1 MEQKEQ
7 GSSASPEE
15 EQVKKGSEARKESRK
30 ERKAAKKR
38 ARKERKAARKAEK
51 RAAYQALDK
60 RERIFFQG
68 KRAAAVLIL
77 LILVRIGGGLL
88 AGPFDVLRTRALVLY
103 GLSRTV
109 SEEEILAEVPRNEE
123 EAAAVEAMEG
133 YGAQDTWAV
142 YVYMCGSNLEAG
154 NVSDLSA
161 FTSYL
166 IRDEASAYSSQR
178 TEKYRSILTRFMG
191 EIQEQGMDVPDYM
204 YAVNPTVA
212 PVPSAE
218 EEEKA
223 EIGGAATDDIT
234 EMLSAQLSENVRI
247 VLQTG
252 GSAAWAA
259 NEINPNRSQ
268 RFLYDSRGFRQIGDE
283 HIRNMGEADTLAD
296 FLSFC
301 KKEYPADHQILIFWD
316 HGAGAFGFAS
326 DELYGKDSI
335 TLKELR
341 QALERVWQADEEEPP
356 YEIIGFD
363 ACLMASVEVAET
375 LHGYGRYL
383 VASEEVEP
391 GFGWNYTPWLEELS
405 ASPQMN
411 GAQVGRAIV
420 DAGLEAIAEMSIRYG
435 AVTGNLPSTLSV
447 VDINGA
453 HQVYEAYGELMAAV
467 LKDAVADTG
476 ALTMLGRA
484 AEETIKYAQSSY
496 DVYNMVD
503 LGLFVKALTET
514 WPEEAVAVQ
523 KSLSN
528 AVIYNR
534 YTAYAAGSTGL
545 SVYFP
550 ANVGGANALLYYLD
564 YIYNICE
571 DEAVRTLYY
580 YKIAGCLNEE
590 LQEYVREMGYGEAE
604 TLDSTALRMLSEA
617 GIELGQDG
625 NFRLQAPEE
634 AASLIQEVSIY
645 LTQVKKNTARILG
658 EDDLISMN
666 ETGMLSTEFNGSWIA
681 IDGNFLELEL
691 IDSTDSVT
699 RYRTNVLY
707 KREDSWLVL
716 GRNNETGEFSI
727 LGVYSVSDESSL
739 GELASRNMQTVSPG
753 DRLRPIYDV
762 YNLEEGTEEKEYGES
777 FTWRSGSEIGYE
789 SLDNGEYYLFAVAC
803 DVRGD
808 EYYTPVVRLTMRN
821 GEAVSASIQEDMM
834 VYGQN

>member
-1 MEQKEQ
+1 MERKEQ
-7 GSSASPEE
+7 GSSVSPEE
-15 EQVKKGSEARKESRK
+15 ELVKKGSEARKESRK

-109 SEEEILAEVPRNEE
+109 SEEEILAEVPRNGE

-204 YAVNPTVA
+204 YAVNPTAA

-391 GFGWNYTPWLEELS
+391 GFGWKYTPWLEELS

-453 HQVYEAYGELMAAV
+453 HQVYEA
-467 LKDAVADTG
+467 
-476 ALTMLGRA
+476 
-484 AEETIKYAQSSY
+484 
-496 DVYNMVD
+496 
-503 LGLFVKALTET
+503 
-514 WPEEAVAVQ
+514 
-523 KSLSN
+523 
-528 AVIYNR
+528 
-534 YTAYAAGSTGL
+534 
-545 SVYFP
+545 
-550 ANVGGANALLYYLD
+550 
-564 YIYNICE
+564 
-571 DEAVRTLYY
+571 
-580 YKIAGCLNEE
+580 
-590 LQEYVREMGYGEAE
+590 YGEAE

>member
-1 MEQKEQ
+1 MYMEGDGSMERKEQ
-7 GSSASPEE
+7 GSSVSPEE
-15 EQVKKGSEARKESRK
+15 ELVKKGSEARKESRK

-88 AGPFDVLRTRALVLY
+88 AGPFDVLRIRALVLY

-109 SEEEILAEVPRNEE
+109 SEEEILAEVPRNGE

-204 YAVNPTVA
+204 YAVNPTAA

-453 HQVYEAYGELMAAV
+453 HQVYEAYGE
-467 LKDAVADTG
+467 
-476 ALTMLGRA
+476 
-484 AEETIKYAQSSY
+484 
-496 DVYNMVD
+496 
-503 LGLFVKALTET
+503 
-514 WPEEAVAVQ
+514 
-523 KSLSN
+523 
-528 AVIYNR
+528 
-534 YTAYAAGSTGL
+534 
-545 SVYFP
+545 
-550 ANVGGANALLYYLD
+550 
-564 YIYNICE
+564 
-571 DEAVRTLYY
+571 
-580 YKIAGCLNEE
+580 
-590 LQEYVREMGYGEAE
+590 AE

-645 LTQVKKNTARILG
+645 LIQVKKNTARILG

-716 GRNNETGEFSI
+716 GWNNETGEFSI

-753 DRLRPIYDV
+753 DRLRPIYHV
-762 YNLEEGTEEKEYGES
+762 YDLEEGTEEKEYGES

>member
-1 MEQKEQ
+1 MERKEQ
-7 GSSASPEE
+7 GSSVSPEE
-15 EQVKKGSEARKESRK
+15 ELVKKGSEARKESRK

-109 SEEEILAEVPRNEE
+109 SEEEILAEVPRNGE

-204 YAVNPTVA
+204 YAVNPTAA

-252 GSAAWAA
+252 GSAAWAV

-453 HQVYEAYGELMAAV
+453 HQVYEAYGE
-467 LKDAVADTG
+467 
-476 ALTMLGRA
+476 
-484 AEETIKYAQSSY
+484 
-496 DVYNMVD
+496 
-503 LGLFVKALTET
+503 
-514 WPEEAVAVQ
+514 
-523 KSLSN
+523 
-528 AVIYNR
+528 
-534 YTAYAAGSTGL
+534 
-545 SVYFP
+545 
-550 ANVGGANALLYYLD
+550 
-564 YIYNICE
+564 
-571 DEAVRTLYY
+571 
-580 YKIAGCLNEE
+580 
-590 LQEYVREMGYGEAE
+590 AE

-645 LTQVKKNTARILG
+645 LIQVKKNTARILG

-727 LGVYSVSDESSL
+727 PGVYSVSDESSL

-762 YNLEEGTEEKEYGES
+762 YDMEEGTEEKEYGES

>member
-1 MEQKEQ
+1 MERKEQ
-7 GSSASPEE
+7 GSSVSPEE
-15 EQVKKGSEARKESRK
+15 ELVKKGSEARKESRK

-109 SEEEILAEVPRNEE
+109 SEEEILAEVPRNGE

-204 YAVNPTVA
+204 YAVNPTAA

-453 HQVYEAYGELMAAV
+453 HQVYEAYGE
-467 LKDAVADTG
+467 
-476 ALTMLGRA
+476 
-484 AEETIKYAQSSY
+484 
-496 DVYNMVD
+496 
-503 LGLFVKALTET
+503 
-514 WPEEAVAVQ
+514 
-523 KSLSN
+523 
-528 AVIYNR
+528 
-534 YTAYAAGSTGL
+534 
-545 SVYFP
+545 
-550 ANVGGANALLYYLD
+550 
-564 YIYNICE
+564 
-571 DEAVRTLYY
+571 
-580 YKIAGCLNEE
+580 
-590 LQEYVREMGYGEAE
+590 AE

-707 KREDSWLVL
+707 KGEDSWLVL

-727 LGVYSVSDESSL
+727 PGVYSVSDESSL

-762 YNLEEGTEEKEYGES
+762 YNMEEGTEEKEYGES

>member
-1 MEQKEQ
+1 
-7 GSSASPEE
+7 
-15 EQVKKGSEARKESRK
+15 
-30 ERKAAKKR
+30 
-38 ARKERKAARKAEK
+38 
-51 RAAYQALDK
+51 
-60 RERIFFQG
+60 
-68 KRAAAVLIL
+68 
-77 LILVRIGGGLL
+77 
-88 AGPFDVLRTRALVLY
+88 
-103 GLSRTV
+103 
-109 SEEEILAEVPRNEE
+109 
-123 EAAAVEAMEG
+123 MEG

-252 GSAAWAA
+252 GSAAWAV

-453 HQVYEAYGELMAAV
+453 HQVYEAYGE
-467 LKDAVADTG
+467 
-476 ALTMLGRA
+476 
-484 AEETIKYAQSSY
+484 
-496 DVYNMVD
+496 
-503 LGLFVKALTET
+503 
-514 WPEEAVAVQ
+514 
-523 KSLSN
+523 
-528 AVIYNR
+528 
-534 YTAYAAGSTGL
+534 
-545 SVYFP
+545 
-550 ANVGGANALLYYLD
+550 
-564 YIYNICE
+564 
-571 DEAVRTLYY
+571 
-580 YKIAGCLNEE
+580 
-590 LQEYVREMGYGEAE
+590 AE

-707 KREDSWLVL
+707 KGEDSWLVL

-762 YNLEEGTEEKEYGES
+762 YDMEEGTEEKEYGES

>member
-1 MEQKEQ
+1 M
-7 GSSASPEE
+7 
-15 EQVKKGSEARKESRK
+15 
-30 ERKAAKKR
+30 
-38 ARKERKAARKAEK
+38 
-51 RAAYQALDK
+51 
-60 RERIFFQG
+60 
-68 KRAAAVLIL
+68 
-77 LILVRIGGGLL
+77 
-88 AGPFDVLRTRALVLY
+88 
-103 GLSRTV
+103 
-109 SEEEILAEVPRNEE
+109 PRNEE

-252 GSAAWAA
+252 GSAAWAV

-453 HQVYEAYGELMAAV
+453 HQVYEAYGE
-467 LKDAVADTG
+467 
-476 ALTMLGRA
+476 
-484 AEETIKYAQSSY
+484 
-496 DVYNMVD
+496 
-503 LGLFVKALTET
+503 
-514 WPEEAVAVQ
+514 
-523 KSLSN
+523 
-528 AVIYNR
+528 
-534 YTAYAAGSTGL
+534 
-545 SVYFP
+545 
-550 ANVGGANALLYYLD
+550 
-564 YIYNICE
+564 
-571 DEAVRTLYY
+571 
-580 YKIAGCLNEE
+580 
-590 LQEYVREMGYGEAE
+590 AE

-707 KREDSWLVL
+707 KGEDSWLVL

-762 YNLEEGTEEKEYGES
+762 YNMEEGTEEKEYGES

>member
-1 MEQKEQ
+1 M
-7 GSSASPEE
+7 
-15 EQVKKGSEARKESRK
+15 
-30 ERKAAKKR
+30 
-38 ARKERKAARKAEK
+38 
-51 RAAYQALDK
+51 
-60 RERIFFQG
+60 
-68 KRAAAVLIL
+68 
-77 LILVRIGGGLL
+77 
-88 AGPFDVLRTRALVLY
+88 
-103 GLSRTV
+103 
-109 SEEEILAEVPRNEE
+109 PRNEE

-252 GSAAWAA
+252 GSAAWAV

-453 HQVYEAYGELMAAV
+453 HQVYEAYGE
-467 LKDAVADTG
+467 
-476 ALTMLGRA
+476 
-484 AEETIKYAQSSY
+484 
-496 DVYNMVD
+496 
-503 LGLFVKALTET
+503 
-514 WPEEAVAVQ
+514 
-523 KSLSN
+523 
-528 AVIYNR
+528 
-534 YTAYAAGSTGL
+534 
-545 SVYFP
+545 
-550 ANVGGANALLYYLD
+550 
-564 YIYNICE
+564 
-571 DEAVRTLYY
+571 
-580 YKIAGCLNEE
+580 
-590 LQEYVREMGYGEAE
+590 AE

-707 KREDSWLVL
+707 KGEDSWLVL

-762 YNLEEGTEEKEYGES
+762 YDMEEGTEEKEYGES

>member
-1 MEQKEQ
+1 M
-7 GSSASPEE
+7 
-15 EQVKKGSEARKESRK
+15 
-30 ERKAAKKR
+30 
-38 ARKERKAARKAEK
+38 
-51 RAAYQALDK
+51 
-60 RERIFFQG
+60 
-68 KRAAAVLIL
+68 
-77 LILVRIGGGLL
+77 
-88 AGPFDVLRTRALVLY
+88 
-103 GLSRTV
+103 
-109 SEEEILAEVPRNEE
+109 PRNGE

-391 GFGWNYTPWLEELS
+391 GFGWKYTPWLEELS

-453 HQVYEAYGELMAAV
+453 HQVYEA
-467 LKDAVADTG
+467 
-476 ALTMLGRA
+476 
-484 AEETIKYAQSSY
+484 
-496 DVYNMVD
+496 
-503 LGLFVKALTET
+503 
-514 WPEEAVAVQ
+514 
-523 KSLSN
+523 
-528 AVIYNR
+528 
-534 YTAYAAGSTGL
+534 
-545 SVYFP
+545 
-550 ANVGGANALLYYLD
+550 
-564 YIYNICE
+564 
-571 DEAVRTLYY
+571 
-580 YKIAGCLNEE
+580 
-590 LQEYVREMGYGEAE
+590 YGEAE

-707 KREDSWLVL
+707 KGEDSWLVL

-762 YNLEEGTEEKEYGES
+762 YNMEEGTEEKEYGES

>member
-1 MEQKEQ
+1 MERKEQ
-7 GSSASPEE
+7 GSSVSPEE
-15 EQVKKGSEARKESRK
+15 ELVKKGSEARKESRK

-109 SEEEILAEVPRNEE
+109 SEEEILAEVPRNGE

-204 YAVNPTVA
+204 YAVNPTAA

-283 HIRNMGEADTLAD
+283 HIRDMGEADTLAD

-453 HQVYEAYGELMAAV
+453 HQVYEA
-467 LKDAVADTG
+467 
-476 ALTMLGRA
+476 
-484 AEETIKYAQSSY
+484 
-496 DVYNMVD
+496 
-503 LGLFVKALTET
+503 
-514 WPEEAVAVQ
+514 
-523 KSLSN
+523 
-528 AVIYNR
+528 
-534 YTAYAAGSTGL
+534 
-545 SVYFP
+545 
-550 ANVGGANALLYYLD
+550 
-564 YIYNICE
+564 
-571 DEAVRTLYY
+571 
-580 YKIAGCLNEE
+580 
-590 LQEYVREMGYGEAE
+590 YGEAE

>member
-1 MEQKEQ
+1 M
-7 GSSASPEE
+7 
-15 EQVKKGSEARKESRK
+15 
-30 ERKAAKKR
+30 
-38 ARKERKAARKAEK
+38 
-51 RAAYQALDK
+51 
-60 RERIFFQG
+60 
-68 KRAAAVLIL
+68 
-77 LILVRIGGGLL
+77 
-88 AGPFDVLRTRALVLY
+88 
-103 GLSRTV
+103 
-109 SEEEILAEVPRNEE
+109 PRNEE

-252 GSAAWAA
+252 GSAAWAV

-363 ACLMASVEVAET
+363 ACLMTSVEVAET

-453 HQVYEAYGELMAAV
+453 HQVYEAYGE
-467 LKDAVADTG
+467 
-476 ALTMLGRA
+476 
-484 AEETIKYAQSSY
+484 
-496 DVYNMVD
+496 
-503 LGLFVKALTET
+503 
-514 WPEEAVAVQ
+514 
-523 KSLSN
+523 
-528 AVIYNR
+528 
-534 YTAYAAGSTGL
+534 
-545 SVYFP
+545 
-550 ANVGGANALLYYLD
+550 
-564 YIYNICE
+564 
-571 DEAVRTLYY
+571 
-580 YKIAGCLNEE
+580 
-590 LQEYVREMGYGEAE
+590 AE

-645 LTQVKKNTARILG
+645 LIQVKKNTARILG

-762 YNLEEGTEEKEYGES
+762 YDLEEGTEEKEYGES

>member
-1 MEQKEQ
+1 MERKEQ
-7 GSSASPEE
+7 GSSVSPEE
-15 EQVKKGSEARKESRK
+15 ELVKKGSEARKESRK

-109 SEEEILAEVPRNEE
+109 SEEEILAEVPRNGE

-252 GSAAWAA
+252 GSAAWAV

-296 FLSFC
+296 FLPFC
-301 KKEYPADHQILIFWD
+301 KKEYPEDHQILIFWD

-453 HQVYEAYGELMAAV
+453 HQVYEA
-467 LKDAVADTG
+467 
-476 ALTMLGRA
+476 
-484 AEETIKYAQSSY
+484 
-496 DVYNMVD
+496 
-503 LGLFVKALTET
+503 
-514 WPEEAVAVQ
+514 
-523 KSLSN
+523 
-528 AVIYNR
+528 
-534 YTAYAAGSTGL
+534 
-545 SVYFP
+545 
-550 ANVGGANALLYYLD
+550 
-564 YIYNICE
+564 
-571 DEAVRTLYY
+571 
-580 YKIAGCLNEE
+580 
-590 LQEYVREMGYGEAE
+590 YGEAE

-762 YNLEEGTEEKEYGES
+762 YDLEEGTEEKEYGES

>member
-1 MEQKEQ
+1 M
-7 GSSASPEE
+7 
-15 EQVKKGSEARKESRK
+15 
-30 ERKAAKKR
+30 
-38 ARKERKAARKAEK
+38 
-51 RAAYQALDK
+51 
-60 RERIFFQG
+60 
-68 KRAAAVLIL
+68 
-77 LILVRIGGGLL
+77 
-88 AGPFDVLRTRALVLY
+88 
-103 GLSRTV
+103 
-109 SEEEILAEVPRNEE
+109 PRNEE

-252 GSAAWAA
+252 GSAAWAV

-453 HQVYEAYGELMAAV
+453 HQVYEAYGE
-467 LKDAVADTG
+467 
-476 ALTMLGRA
+476 
-484 AEETIKYAQSSY
+484 
-496 DVYNMVD
+496 
-503 LGLFVKALTET
+503 
-514 WPEEAVAVQ
+514 
-523 KSLSN
+523 
-528 AVIYNR
+528 
-534 YTAYAAGSTGL
+534 
-545 SVYFP
+545 
-550 ANVGGANALLYYLD
+550 
-564 YIYNICE
+564 
-571 DEAVRTLYY
+571 
-580 YKIAGCLNEE
+580 
-590 LQEYVREMGYGEAE
+590 AE

-762 YNLEEGTEEKEYGES
+762 YDMEEGTEEKEYGES

>member
-1 MEQKEQ
+1 M
-7 GSSASPEE
+7 
-15 EQVKKGSEARKESRK
+15 
-30 ERKAAKKR
+30 
-38 ARKERKAARKAEK
+38 
-51 RAAYQALDK
+51 
-60 RERIFFQG
+60 
-68 KRAAAVLIL
+68 
-77 LILVRIGGGLL
+77 
-88 AGPFDVLRTRALVLY
+88 
-103 GLSRTV
+103 
-109 SEEEILAEVPRNEE
+109 PRNEE

-252 GSAAWAA
+252 GSAAWAV

-453 HQVYEAYGELMAAV
+453 HQVYEAYGE
-467 LKDAVADTG
+467 
-476 ALTMLGRA
+476 
-484 AEETIKYAQSSY
+484 
-496 DVYNMVD
+496 
-503 LGLFVKALTET
+503 
-514 WPEEAVAVQ
+514 
-523 KSLSN
+523 
-528 AVIYNR
+528 
-534 YTAYAAGSTGL
+534 
-545 SVYFP
+545 
-550 ANVGGANALLYYLD
+550 
-564 YIYNICE
+564 
-571 DEAVRTLYY
+571 
-580 YKIAGCLNEE
+580 
-590 LQEYVREMGYGEAE
+590 AE

-666 ETGMLSTEFNGSWIA
+666 ETGMLSTEFNGSWIV

-707 KREDSWLVL
+707 KGEDSWLVL

-727 LGVYSVSDESSL
+727 PGVYSVSDESSL
-739 GELASRNMQTVSPG
+739 GELASRNIQTVSPG

-762 YNLEEGTEEKEYGES
+762 YDMEEGTEEKEYGES

>member
-51 RAAYQALDK
+51 RAAYQALNK

-341 QALERVWQADEEEPP
+341 QALETVWQPDEEEPP

-453 HQVYEAYGELMAAV
+453 HQVYEAYGE
-467 LKDAVADTG
+467 
-476 ALTMLGRA
+476 
-484 AEETIKYAQSSY
+484 
-496 DVYNMVD
+496 
-503 LGLFVKALTET
+503 
-514 WPEEAVAVQ
+514 
-523 KSLSN
+523 
-528 AVIYNR
+528 
-534 YTAYAAGSTGL
+534 
-545 SVYFP
+545 
-550 ANVGGANALLYYLD
+550 
-564 YIYNICE
+564 
-571 DEAVRTLYY
+571 
-580 YKIAGCLNEE
+580 
-590 LQEYVREMGYGEAE
+590 AE

-707 KREDSWLVL
+707 KGEDSWLVL
-716 GRNNETGEFSI
+716 GRNNGTGEFSI

-762 YNLEEGTEEKEYGES
+762 YDMEEGTEEKEYGES

>member
-1 MEQKEQ
+1 MYMEGDGSMERKEQ
-7 GSSASPEE
+7 GSSVSPEE
-15 EQVKKGSEARKESRK
+15 ELVKKGSEARKESRK

-204 YAVNPTVA
+204 YAVNPTAA

-453 HQVYEAYGELMAAV
+453 HQVYEAYGE
-467 LKDAVADTG
+467 
-476 ALTMLGRA
+476 
-484 AEETIKYAQSSY
+484 
-496 DVYNMVD
+496 
-503 LGLFVKALTET
+503 
-514 WPEEAVAVQ
+514 
-523 KSLSN
+523 
-528 AVIYNR
+528 
-534 YTAYAAGSTGL
+534 
-545 SVYFP
+545 
-550 ANVGGANALLYYLD
+550 
-564 YIYNICE
+564 
-571 DEAVRTLYY
+571 
-580 YKIAGCLNEE
+580 
-590 LQEYVREMGYGEAE
+590 AE

-762 YNLEEGTEEKEYGES
+762 YDLEEGTEEKEYGES

-834 VYGQN
+834 IYGQN